1 MSTGT
6 IVMTTHHNDVRKITW
21 NFLQRPRLSRFYFSL
36 PVTNSMQAQTSECM
50 RGSSRYLCCIDIYG
64 IYIRTYTA
72 YMQHAHDTY
81 IYTNMPYVQ
90 HMLMLCIWQGESEG
104 AVGIY

>member
-6 IVMTTHHNDVRKITW
+6 IVMTTHHNDIQKITW
-21 NFLQRPRLSRFYFSL
+21 NFLQRPRLSSFYFNL

-64 IYIRTYTA
+64 IYIHTCMA
-72 YMQHAHDTY
+72 YMQHVHDIHLYKYAMHTTY
-81 IYTNMPYVQ
+81 PYVVC
-90 HMLMLCIWQGESEG
+90 MAG
-104 AVGIY
+104 